1 MWVWQMERGRRRYW
15 ALFSCLLPWIR
26 ELCML
31 IYCGHHSVQLCLES
45 GQRDV
50 SSELGRR
57 EPFRVVGIIS
67 PPLPPFPP
75 VSVFFPP
82 VCCVQIPRRV
92 VGELLTQDLFLL
104 RPQRQGVLPPLP
116 PSICFSFVGGG
127 VGVFLKNWGG

>member
-1 MWVWQMERGRRRYW
+1 
-15 ALFSCLLPWIR
+15 
-26 ELCML
+26 ML

-50 SSELGRR
+50 SSELGRH

-67 PPLPPFPP
+67 LPLPPFPP

-104 RPQRQGVLPPLP
+104 RPQRQGVLTPLP
-116 PSICFSFVGGG
+116 PSICFSSAGRGG
-127 VGVFLKNWGG
+127 VGVFKKLGGVIFHFVFILNL